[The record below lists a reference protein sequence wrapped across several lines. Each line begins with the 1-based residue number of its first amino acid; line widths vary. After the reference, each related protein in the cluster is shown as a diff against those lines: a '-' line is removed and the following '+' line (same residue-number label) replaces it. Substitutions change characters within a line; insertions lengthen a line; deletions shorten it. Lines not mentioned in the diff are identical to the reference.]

1 MVKLAT
7 TLSVI
12 PEVYHF
18 IIVIMVSSAYSK
30 LHNNSSVIHF
40 LNKKKKDMTDKTNHP
55 APLENATNTTSNDT
69 SPNHDTLPSLTHI
82 VVIGAGYVGLSNAVL
97 LDQKHLNTQVTLFD
111 IDQNKIE
118 LLQQNKSPLQD
129 TEICDYLTNKPLNL
143 TATEQSVIDNQ
154 GIYQNSDLVIIATP
168 TNYDV
173 ASGKF
178 DTSSVEASIA
188 AVREQNASVPIII
201 KSTIPIGFT
210 DSMRQQFDSQILFM
224 PEFLREGQ
232 ALYDNLYPSRIIV
245 GATSKQQALA
255 TALMNL
261 YRQASLTPEVAT
273 LMMPPTE
280 AEAVKLFA
288 NSYLATRIAFFNELD
303 SFAEKHQLNSQ
314 SIITGVGLDP
324 RIGQHYNNPSFGYG
338 GYCLP
343 KDTQQLKA
351 NYAGIPA
358 NLIHAVVDAN
368 NTRKR
373 FIARQI
379 IDKNPN
385 QVGIYRLSMK
395 KDADN
400 FRDSAVLDVINT
412 LKQHGMSITIY
423 EPALDTD
430 SFEGC
435 QVINELD
442 RFKQQND
449 LIVANR
455 WHDELSDVKD
465 KVYSRDVF
473 GYS

>member
-1 MVKLAT
+1 MTEFTNKVAASNLQPNT
-7 TLSVI
+7 SQ
-12 PEVYHF
+12 
-18 IIVIMVSSAYSK
+18 SSSIKFA
-30 LHNNSSVIHF
+30 N
-40 LNKKKKDMTDKTNHP
+40 
-55 APLENATNTTSNDT
+55 
-69 SPNHDTLPSLTHI
+69 I
-82 VVIGAGYVGLSNAVL
+82 VVIGAGYVGLSNAIL
-97 LDQKHLNTQVTLFD
+97 LAQDRLDTQVLLFD
-111 IDQNKIE
+111 INQTKIKQ
-118 LLQQNKSPLQD
+118 LQKNQSPLQD
-129 TEICDYLTNKPLNL
+129 KEICDYLANKPLNL
-143 TATEQSVIDNQ
+143 QASYDTEIDGQ

-173 ASGKF
+173 ASGHF

-188 AVREQNASVPIII
+188 AVRKQNGSVPIVI

-210 DSMRQQFDSQILFM
+210 DSMRQRFDSQIIFM

-245 GATSKQQALA
+245 GATEEQQALA
-255 TALMNL
+255 QALMSL
-261 YRQASLTPEVAT
+261 YQQASESAEVPT

-303 SFAEKHQLNSQ
+303 SFAEKNNLNSQ

-324 RIGQHYNNPSFGYG
+324 RIGDHYNNPSFGYG

-400 FRDSAVLDVINT
+400 FRDSAVLDVIHT
-412 LKQHGMSITIY
+412 LKQHGMSVTIY
-423 EPALDTD
+423 EPALEQA
-430 SFEGC
+430 SFEDC
-435 QVINELD
+435 EVIND
-442 RFKQQND
+442 INQFKQKNN

-455 WHDELSDVKD
+455 WHAELEDVAD

>member
-1 MVKLAT
+1 
-7 TLSVI
+7 
-12 PEVYHF
+12 
-18 IIVIMVSSAYSK
+18 
-30 LHNNSSVIHF
+30 
-40 LNKKKKDMTDKTNHP
+40 MTDKIIHP
-55 APLENATNTTSNDT
+55 APLDNATNITSNDT
-69 SPNHDTLPSLTHI
+69 SPNHDTLPSLTNI

-97 LDQKHLNTQVTLFD
+97 LAQKHLNTQVTLFD

-129 TEICDYLTNKPLNL
+129 TEICDYLANKPLNL
-143 TATEQSVIDNQ
+143 TATSQSESVIDNQ

-188 AVREQNASVPIII
+188 AVREQNAIVPIVI

-255 TALMNL
+255 TALMRL
-261 YRQASLTPEVAT
+261 YQQASLTPEVAT

-303 SFAEKHQLNSQ
+303 SFAEKHELNSQ

-455 WHDELSDVKD
+455 WHDELSDVKA

>member
-1 MVKLAT
+1 
-7 TLSVI
+7 
-12 PEVYHF
+12 
-18 IIVIMVSSAYSK
+18 
-30 LHNNSSVIHF
+30 
-40 LNKKKKDMTDKTNHP
+40 MTDQTHLSSTQPLKSNHSNNFS
-55 APLENATNTTSNDT
+55 APPILKNIA
-69 SPNHDTLPSLTHI
+69 
-82 VVIGAGYVGLSNAVL
+82 VIGAGYVGLSNAIL
-97 LDQKHLNTQVTLFD
+97 LAQAHLNTQVTLFD
-111 IDQNKIE
+111 IDPNKIE
-118 LLQQNKSPLQD
+118 LLKQNQSPLQD
-129 TEICDYLTNKPLNL
+129 TEIRDYLTNKPLNL
-143 TATEQSVIDNQ
+143 SATLQSVIDNQ

-178 DTSSVEASIA
+178 DTSSVEASIT
-188 AVREQNASVPIII
+188 AVRAQNATVPIVI

-210 DSMRQQFDSQILFM
+210 DSMRQQFDNQILFM

-232 ALYDNLYPSRIIV
+232 ALYDNLYPSRIIL
-245 GATSKQQALA
+245 GATCEQQALA
-255 TALMNL
+255 AALMSL
-261 YRQASLTPEVAT
+261 YQQASLAPNVAT

-303 SFAEKHQLNSQ
+303 SFAEKYQLNSQ
-314 SIITGVGLDP
+314 SVITGVGLDP

-379 IDKNPN
+379 IEKQPH
-385 QVGIYRLSMK
+385 QVGVYRLSMK

-400 FRDSAVLDVINT
+400 FRDSAILDVINI
-412 LKQHGMSITIY
+412 LKQYGMNISIY
-423 EPALDTD
+423 EPALEAD

-435 QVINELD
+435 TVINNLEA
-442 RFKQQND
+442 FKQQND
-449 LIVANR
+449 LIIANR
-455 WHDELSDVKD
+455 WHDELLDIKD

>member
-1 MVKLAT
+1 
-7 TLSVI
+7 
-12 PEVYHF
+12 
-18 IIVIMVSSAYSK
+18 
-30 LHNNSSVIHF
+30 
-40 LNKKKKDMTDKTNHP
+40 MTDQTNLSSTR
-55 APLENATNTTSNDT
+55 PLQSN
-69 SPNHDTLPSLTHI
+69 PSNNFSDPPILKNI
-82 VVIGAGYVGLSNAVL
+82 AVIGAGYVGLSNAIL
-97 LDQKHLNTQVTLFD
+97 LAQAHLNTQMTLFD
-111 IDQNKIE
+111 IDPNKIE
-118 LLQQNKSPLQD
+118 LLKKDQSPLQD
-129 TEICDYLTNKPLNL
+129 TEIRDYLTNKPLNL
-143 TATEQSVIDNQ
+143 SATLQAVIDNQ
-154 GIYQNSDLVIIATP
+154 RIYQNSDLVIIATP

-178 DTSSVEASIA
+178 DTSSVEASIT
-188 AVREQNASVPIII
+188 AVREQNATVPIVI

-210 DSMRQQFDSQILFM
+210 DSMRQQFDNQILFM

-232 ALYDNLYPSRIIV
+232 ALYDNLYPSRIIL
-245 GATSKQQALA
+245 GATCEQQALA
-255 TALMNL
+255 AALMSL
-261 YRQASLTPEVAT
+261 YQQASLAPNVAT

-303 SFAEKHQLNSQ
+303 SFAEKYQLNSQ
-314 SIITGVGLDP
+314 SVITGVGLDP

-379 IDKNPN
+379 IEKQPH
-385 QVGIYRLSMK
+385 QVGVYRLSMK

-400 FRDSAVLDVINT
+400 FRDSAILDVINI
-412 LKQHGMSITIY
+412 LKQYGMNISIY
-423 EPALDTD
+423 EPASEAD

-435 QVINELD
+435 TVINNLKV
-442 RFKQQND
+442 FKQQND
-449 LIVANR
+449 LIIANR
-455 WHDELSDVKD
+455 WHDELLDIKD

>member
-1 MVKLAT
+1 
-7 TLSVI
+7 
-12 PEVYHF
+12 
-18 IIVIMVSSAYSK
+18 
-30 LHNNSSVIHF
+30 
-40 LNKKKKDMTDKTNHP
+40 MTDQTNLSSTHP
-55 APLENATNTTSNDT
+55 LQSNPSNNVSDR
-69 SPNHDTLPSLTHI
+69 PTLKNI
-82 VVIGAGYVGLSNAVL
+82 AVIGAGYVGLSNAIL
-97 LDQKHLNTQVTLFD
+97 LAQAHLNTQVTLFD
-111 IDQNKIE
+111 IDPNKIE
-118 LLQQNKSPLQD
+118 LLKQNQSPLQD
-129 TEICDYLTNKPLNL
+129 TEILDYLANKPLNL
-143 TATEQSVIDNQ
+143 SATLHSVIDNQ

-178 DTSSVEASIA
+178 DTSSVEASIT
-188 AVREQNASVPIII
+188 AVREQNATVPIVI

-210 DSMRQQFDSQILFM
+210 GSMRQQFDNQILFM

-245 GATSKQQALA
+245 GATCKQQALA
-255 TALMNL
+255 TALMSL
-261 YRQASLTPEVAT
+261 YQQASLAPDVAA

-303 SFAEKHQLNSQ
+303 SFAEKHRLNSQ
-314 SIITGVGLDP
+314 SVITGVGLDP

-379 IDKNPN
+379 IDKKPH
-385 QVGIYRLSMK
+385 QVGVYRLSMK

-400 FRDSAVLDVINT
+400 FRDSAILDVINI
-412 LKQHGMSITIY
+412 LKQHGMNISIY
-423 EPALDTD
+423 EPALEAD

-435 QVINELD
+435 TVINNLEV
-442 RFKQQND
+442 FKQQND
-449 LIVANR
+449 LIIANR
-455 WHDELSDVKD
+455 WHDELLDIKD

>member
-1 MVKLAT
+1 MTSINQILESSPSNNNPVT
-7 TLSVI
+7 QPTL
-12 PEVYHF
+12 
-18 IIVIMVSSAYSK
+18 
-30 LHNNSSVIHF
+30 
-40 LNKKKKDMTDKTNHP
+40 TNI
-55 APLENATNTTSNDT
+55 A
-69 SPNHDTLPSLTHI
+69 
-82 VVIGAGYVGLSNAVL
+82 VIGAGYVGLSNAIL
-97 LDQKHLNTQVTLFD
+97 LAQDHLQTCVTIYD
-111 IDQNKIE
+111 IDHAKIAQI
-118 LLQQNKSPLQD
+118 QQKQSPLQD
-129 TEICDYLTNKPLNL
+129 TEICDFLTHHSLNL
-143 TATEQSVIDNQ
+143 SATDNAT
-154 GIYQNSDLVIIATP
+154 GIYQHSDVVIIATP

-178 DTSSVEASIA
+178 DTASVQASIE
-188 AVREQNASVPIII
+188 AVRVQNASVPIVI

-210 DSMRQQFDSQILFM
+210 ESMRALFDDNIIFM

-232 ALYDNLYPSRIIV
+232 ALYDNLHPSRIIV
-245 GATSKQQALA
+245 GASLNQADLA
-255 TALMNL
+255 TALMQL
-261 YRQASLTPEVAT
+261 YQCASLSHSDNQPIET
-273 LMMPPTE
+273 LLMPPTE

-303 SFAEKHQLNSQ
+303 SFAEKHGLNSQ

-351 NYAGIPA
+351 SYAGIPA

-379 IDKNPN
+379 IDKKPTS
-385 QVGIYRLSMK
+385 VGIYRLSMK

-400 FRDSAVLDVINT
+400 FRDSAILDIIHI
-412 LKQHGMSITIY
+412 LQQHGLIIRIF
-423 EPALDTD
+423 EPALSDN
-430 SFEGC
+430 SAENSIEGC
-435 QVINELD
+435 EIMADLTK
-442 RFKQQND
+442 FKQKND

-455 WHDELSDVKD
+455 WHDELEDVKD

>member
-1 MVKLAT
+1 
-7 TLSVI
+7 
-12 PEVYHF
+12 
-18 IIVIMVSSAYSK
+18 
-30 LHNNSSVIHF
+30 
-40 LNKKKKDMTDKTNHP
+40 MTDQTNLSSTHP
-55 APLENATNTTSNDT
+55 LQSNPSNNVSDR
-69 SPNHDTLPSLTHI
+69 PTLKNI
-82 VVIGAGYVGLSNAVL
+82 AVIGAGYVGLSNAIL
-97 LDQKHLNTQVTLFD
+97 LAQAHLNTQVTLFD
-111 IDQNKIE
+111 IDPNKIE
-118 LLQQNKSPLQD
+118 LLKQNQSPLQD
-129 TEICDYLTNKPLNL
+129 TEILDYLANKPLNL
-143 TATEQSVIDNQ
+143 SATLHSVIDNQ

-178 DTSSVEASIA
+178 DTSSVEASIT
-188 AVREQNASVPIII
+188 AVREQNATVPIVI

-210 DSMRQQFDSQILFM
+210 GSMRQQFDNQILFM

-245 GATSKQQALA
+245 GATCKQQALA
-255 TALMNL
+255 TALMSL
-261 YRQASLTPEVAT
+261 YQQASLAPDVAA

-303 SFAEKHQLNSQ
+303 SFAEKHRLNSQ
-314 SIITGVGLDP
+314 SVITGVGLDP

-379 IDKNPN
+379 IDKKPH
-385 QVGIYRLSMK
+385 QVGVYRLSMK

-400 FRDSAVLDVINT
+400 FRDSAILDVINI
-412 LKQHGMSITIY
+412 LKQHGMNISIY
-423 EPALDTD
+423 EPALEAEN
-430 SFEGC
+430 FEGC
-435 QVINELD
+435 TVINELEV
-442 RFKQQND
+442 FKKQND
-449 LIVANR
+449 LIIANR
-455 WHDELSDVKD
+455 WHDELLDIKD

>member
-1 MVKLAT
+1 MTEFTNKVAASNLQPNT
-7 TLSVI
+7 SQ
-12 PEVYHF
+12 
-18 IIVIMVSSAYSK
+18 SSSIKFA
-30 LHNNSSVIHF
+30 N
-40 LNKKKKDMTDKTNHP
+40 
-55 APLENATNTTSNDT
+55 
-69 SPNHDTLPSLTHI
+69 I
-82 VVIGAGYVGLSNAVL
+82 VVIGAGYVGLSNAIL
-97 LDQKHLNTQVTLFD
+97 LAQDRLDTQVLLFD
-111 IDQNKIE
+111 INQTKIKQ
-118 LLQQNKSPLQD
+118 LQQNQSPLQD
-129 TEICDYLTNKPLNL
+129 KEICDYLANKPLNL
-143 TATEQSVIDNQ
+143 QASYDTGIDGK

-173 ASGKF
+173 ASGHF
-178 DTSSVEASIA
+178 DTSSVEASID
-188 AVREQNASVPIII
+188 AVREQNGSVPIVI
-201 KSTIPIGFT
+201 KSTIPIGFS
-210 DSMRQQFDSQILFM
+210 DSMRQRFDSQIIFM

-245 GATSKQQALA
+245 GATEEQQSLAQAL
-255 TALMNL
+255 MGL
-261 YRQASLTPEVAT
+261 YQHASESTEVPT

-303 SFAEKHQLNSQ
+303 SFAEKNNLNSQ

-324 RIGQHYNNPSFGYG
+324 RIGDHYNNPSFGYG

-400 FRDSAVLDVINT
+400 FRDSAVLDVIHT
-412 LKQHGMSITIY
+412 LKQHGMSVTIY
-423 EPALDTD
+423 EPALEQV
-430 SFEGC
+430 SFEDC
-435 QVINELD
+435 EVIND
-442 RFKQQND
+442 IDQFKQKND

-455 WHDELSDVKD
+455 WHAELEDVAD

>member
-1 MVKLAT
+1 
-7 TLSVI
+7 
-12 PEVYHF
+12 
-18 IIVIMVSSAYSK
+18 
-30 LHNNSSVIHF
+30 
-40 LNKKKKDMTDKTNHP
+40 MTDQTNLSSTRP
-55 APLENATNTTSNDT
+55 LQSNPSNNFSAPPILKNIA
-69 SPNHDTLPSLTHI
+69 
-82 VVIGAGYVGLSNAVL
+82 VIGAGYVGLSNAIL
-97 LDQKHLNTQVTLFD
+97 LAQAHLNTQVTLFD
-111 IDQNKIE
+111 IDPNKIE
-118 LLQQNKSPLQD
+118 LLKQNQSPLQD
-129 TEICDYLTNKPLNL
+129 TEILDYLANKPLNL
-143 TATEQSVIDNQ
+143 SATLHSVIDNQ

-178 DTSSVEASIA
+178 DTSSVEASIT
-188 AVREQNASVPIII
+188 AVREQNATVPIVI

-210 DSMRQQFDSQILFM
+210 DSMRQQFDNQILFM

-232 ALYDNLYPSRIIV
+232 ALYDNLYPSRIIL
-245 GATSKQQALA
+245 GATCEQQALA
-255 TALMNL
+255 AALMSL
-261 YRQASLTPEVAT
+261 YQQASLAPNVAT

-303 SFAEKHQLNSQ
+303 SFAEKYQLNSQ
-314 SIITGVGLDP
+314 SVITGVGLDP

-379 IDKNPN
+379 IDKKPH
-385 QVGIYRLSMK
+385 QVGVYRLSMK

-400 FRDSAVLDVINT
+400 FRDSAILDVINI
-412 LKQHGMSITIY
+412 LKQYGMNISIY
-423 EPALDTD
+423 EPALEAD

-435 QVINELD
+435 IVINNLEV
-442 RFKQQND
+442 FKQQND
-449 LIVANR
+449 LIIANR
-455 WHDELSDVKD
+455 WHDELLDIKD

>member
-1 MVKLAT
+1 
-7 TLSVI
+7 
-12 PEVYHF
+12 
-18 IIVIMVSSAYSK
+18 
-30 LHNNSSVIHF
+30 
-40 LNKKKKDMTDKTNHP
+40 MTDQTNLSSTR
-55 APLENATNTTSNDT
+55 PLQSN
-69 SPNHDTLPSLTHI
+69 PSNNFSDPPILKNI
-82 VVIGAGYVGLSNAVL
+82 AVIGAGYVGLSNAIL
-97 LDQKHLNTQVTLFD
+97 LAQAHLNTQVTLFD
-111 IDQNKIE
+111 IDPNKIE
-118 LLQQNKSPLQD
+118 LLKKNQSPLQD
-129 TEICDYLTNKPLNL
+129 TEIRDYLTNKPLNL
-143 TATEQSVIDNQ
+143 SPTLYSIIDNQ

-178 DTSSVEASIA
+178 DTSSVEASIT
-188 AVREQNASVPIII
+188 AVRAQNATVPIVI

-210 DSMRQQFDSQILFM
+210 DSMRQQFDNQILFM

-232 ALYDNLYPSRIIV
+232 ALYDNLYPSRIIL
-245 GATSKQQALA
+245 GATCEQQALA
-255 TALMNL
+255 AALMSL
-261 YRQASLTPEVAT
+261 YQQASLAPNVAT

-303 SFAEKHQLNSQ
+303 SFAEKYQLNSQ
-314 SIITGVGLDP
+314 SVITGVGLDP

-379 IDKNPN
+379 IEKQPH
-385 QVGIYRLSMK
+385 QVGVYRLSMK

-400 FRDSAVLDVINT
+400 FRDSAILDVINI
-412 LKQHGMSITIY
+412 LKQYGMNISIY
-423 EPALDTD
+423 EPALEAD

-435 QVINELD
+435 TVINNLEV
-442 RFKQQND
+442 FKQQND
-449 LIVANR
+449 LIIANR
-455 WHDELSDVKD
+455 WHDELLDIKD

>member
-1 MVKLAT
+1 MTSITHNIDNDGL
-7 TLSVI
+7 VI
-12 PEVYHF
+12 PTP
-18 IIVIMVSSAYSK
+18 S
-30 LHNNSSVIHF
+30 NNNPITQPT
-40 LNKKKKDMTDKTNHP
+40 LTNI
-55 APLENATNTTSNDT
+55 A
-69 SPNHDTLPSLTHI
+69 
-82 VVIGAGYVGLSNAVL
+82 VIGAGYVGLSNAIL
-97 LDQKHLNTQVTLFD
+97 LAQEHLNTTVTLFD
-111 IDQNKIE
+111 IDDHKIAQIQR
-118 LLQQNKSPLQD
+118 QQSPLQD
-129 TEICDYLTNKPLNL
+129 KEICDFLSHKRLNL
-143 TATEQSVIDNQ
+143 TATTDATDC
-154 GIYQNSDLVIIATP
+154 YTDCDLVIIATP

-178 DTSSVEASIA
+178 DTASVQSSIE
-188 AVREQNASVPIII
+188 AVRAQNPSVAIVI

-210 DSMRQQFDSQILFM
+210 ESMREAFDDTIIFM

-232 ALYDNLYPSRIIV
+232 ALYDNLHPSRIIV
-245 GATSKQQALA
+245 GASLNQADLA
-255 TALMNL
+255 TALLQL
-261 YRQASLTPEVAT
+261 YQRASLSHSDNHPIET
-273 LMMPPTE
+273 LLMPPTE

-303 SFAEKHQLNSQ
+303 SFAERHQLDSQ

-351 NYAGIPA
+351 NYIGIPA
-358 NLIHAVVDAN
+358 NLIHAIVDAN

-379 IDKNPN
+379 IDKKPTS
-385 QVGIYRLSMK
+385 VGIYRLSMK

-400 FRDSAVLDVINT
+400 FRDSAILDIIHI
-412 LKQHGMSITIY
+412 LQQHGLTIRIF
-423 EPALDTD
+423 EPALSDN
-430 SFEGC
+430 SAENSVEGC
-435 QVINELD
+435 EIMADLTK
-442 RFKQQND
+442 FKQKND

-455 WHDELSDVKD
+455 WHDELEDVKD

>member
-1 MVKLAT
+1 
-7 TLSVI
+7 
-12 PEVYHF
+12 
-18 IIVIMVSSAYSK
+18 
-30 LHNNSSVIHF
+30 
-40 LNKKKKDMTDKTNHP
+40 MTDQTNLSSTQPLQSNPLNNPSDHP
-55 APLENATNTTSNDT
+55 
-69 SPNHDTLPSLTHI
+69 TLKNI
-82 VVIGAGYVGLSNAVL
+82 AVIGAGYVGLSNAIL
-97 LDQKHLNTQVTLFD
+97 LAQAHLNTQVTLFD
-111 IDQNKIE
+111 IDPNKIE
-118 LLQQNKSPLQD
+118 LLKQNQSPLQD
-129 TEICDYLTNKPLNL
+129 TEIRDYLTNKPLNL
-143 TATEQSVIDNQ
+143 SATLQSVIDNQ
-154 GIYQNSDLVIIATP
+154 GIYQNCDLVIIATP

-178 DTSSVEASIA
+178 DTSSVEASIT
-188 AVREQNASVPIII
+188 AVRAQNATVPIVI

-210 DSMRQQFDSQILFM
+210 DSMRQQFDNQILFM

-232 ALYDNLYPSRIIV
+232 ALYDNLYPSRIIL
-245 GATSKQQALA
+245 GATCEQQALA
-255 TALMNL
+255 AALMSL
-261 YRQASLTPEVAT
+261 YQQASLAPNVAT

-303 SFAEKHQLNSQ
+303 SFAEKYQLNSQ
-314 SIITGVGLDP
+314 SVITGVGLDP

-379 IDKNPN
+379 IEKQPH
-385 QVGIYRLSMK
+385 QVGVYRLSMK

-400 FRDSAVLDVINT
+400 FRDSAILDVINI
-412 LKQHGMSITIY
+412 LKQHGMNISIY
-423 EPALDTD
+423 EPALEAD

-435 QVINELD
+435 TVINNLED
-442 RFKQQND
+442 FKQQND
-449 LIVANR
+449 LIIANR
-455 WHDELSDVKD
+455 WHDELLDIKD

>member
-1 MVKLAT
+1 
-7 TLSVI
+7 
-12 PEVYHF
+12 
-18 IIVIMVSSAYSK
+18 
-30 LHNNSSVIHF
+30 
-40 LNKKKKDMTDKTNHP
+40 MTDKIIHP
-55 APLENATNTTSNDT
+55 APLDNATNITSNDT
-69 SPNHDTLPSLTHI
+69 SPNHDTLPSLTNI

-97 LDQKHLNTQVTLFD
+97 LAQKHLNTQVTLFD

-129 TEICDYLTNKPLNL
+129 TEICDYLANKPLNL
-143 TATEQSVIDNQ
+143 TATSQSESVIDNQ

-188 AVREQNASVPIII
+188 AVREQNAIVPIVI

-255 TALMNL
+255 TALMRL
-261 YRQASLTPEVAT
+261 YQQASLTPEVAT

-303 SFAEKHQLNSQ
+303 SFAEKHELNSQ

-343 KDTQQLKA
+343 KDTKQLKA

-455 WHDELSDVKD
+455 WHDELSDVKA

>member
-1 MVKLAT
+1 M
-7 TLSVI
+7 SDS
-12 PEVYHF
+12 E
-18 IIVIMVSSAYSK
+18 
-30 LHNNSSVIHF
+30 NN
-40 LNKKKKDMTDKTNHP
+40 L
-55 APLENATNTTSNDT
+55 TTSNSQILYDQST
-69 SPNHDTLPSLTHI
+69 TIKLSKI
-82 VVIGAGYVGLSNAVL
+82 VVIGAGYVGLSNAIL
-97 LDQKHLNTQVTLFD
+97 LAQAHLNTQVMLFD
-111 IDQNKIE
+111 IDQIKINQ
-118 LLQQNKSPLQD
+118 LQQNQSPLQD
-129 TEICDYLTNKPLNL
+129 SEICDYLANRQLNL
-143 TATEQSVIDNQ
+143 QASSQTQIDGQ
-154 GIYQNSDLVIIATP
+154 GIYEKSDLVIIATP

-173 ASGKF
+173 ASGQF
-178 DTSSVEASIA
+178 DTSSVEASIS
-188 AVREQNASVPIII
+188 AVRAQNSQVPIVI

-210 DSMRQQFDSQILFM
+210 DSMRQQFDTQILFM

-232 ALYDNLYPSRIIV
+232 ALYDNLHPSRIIV
-245 GATSKQQALA
+245 GATESQQVLAQALMRLYQQASESKDA
-255 TALMNL
+255 
-261 YRQASLTPEVAT
+261 PT

-314 SIITGVGLDP
+314 AIITGVGLDP

-343 KDTQQLKA
+343 KDTQQLQA

-379 IDKNPN
+379 IDKNPS

-400 FRDSAVLDVINT
+400 FRDSAVLDVIQT

-423 EPALDTD
+423 EPALVEDT
-430 SFEGC
+430 FEGC
-435 QVINELD
+435 QVINDLQQ
-442 RFKQQND
+442 FKQSND

-455 WHDELSDVKD
+455 WHTELEDVSD

>member
-1 MVKLAT
+1 
-7 TLSVI
+7 
-12 PEVYHF
+12 
-18 IIVIMVSSAYSK
+18 
-30 LHNNSSVIHF
+30 
-40 LNKKKKDMTDKTNHP
+40 MTDQTNLSSTR
-55 APLENATNTTSNDT
+55 PLQSN
-69 SPNHDTLPSLTHI
+69 PSNNFSDPPILKNI
-82 VVIGAGYVGLSNAVL
+82 AVIGAGYVGLSNAIL
-97 LDQKHLNTQVTLFD
+97 LAQAHLNTQVTLFD
-111 IDQNKIE
+111 IDPNKIE
-118 LLQQNKSPLQD
+118 LLKQNQSPLQD
-129 TEICDYLTNKPLNL
+129 TEIRDYLTNKPLNL
-143 TATEQSVIDNQ
+143 SATLQSVIDNQ

-178 DTSSVEASIA
+178 DTSSVEASIT
-188 AVREQNASVPIII
+188 AVRAQNATVPIVI

-210 DSMRQQFDSQILFM
+210 DSMRQQFDNQILFM

-232 ALYDNLYPSRIIV
+232 ALYDNLYPSRIIL
-245 GATSKQQALA
+245 GATCEQQALA
-255 TALMNL
+255 AALMSL
-261 YRQASLTPEVAT
+261 YQQASLAPNVAT

-303 SFAEKHQLNSQ
+303 SFAEKYQLNSQ
-314 SIITGVGLDP
+314 SVITGVGLDP

-379 IDKNPN
+379 IEKQPH
-385 QVGIYRLSMK
+385 QVGVYRLSMK

-400 FRDSAVLDVINT
+400 FRDSAILDVINI
-412 LKQHGMSITIY
+412 LKQYGMNISIY
-423 EPALDTD
+423 EPALEAD

-435 QVINELD
+435 TVINNLEV
-442 RFKQQND
+442 FKQQND
-449 LIVANR
+449 LIIANR
-455 WHDELSDVKD
+455 WHDELLDIKD

>member
-1 MVKLAT
+1 ML
-7 TLSVI
+7 
-12 PEVYHF
+12 
-18 IIVIMVSSAYSK
+18 
-30 LHNNSSVIHF
+30 
-40 LNKKKKDMTDKTNHP
+40 
-55 APLENATNTTSNDT
+55 TTSSNSENCQSND
-69 SPNHDTLPSLTHI
+69 SILYPSSLAQI
-82 VVIGAGYVGLSNAVL
+82 VVIGAGYVGLSNAIL
-97 LDQKHLNTQVTLFD
+97 LSQAHLDTTVTLFD
-111 IDQNKIE
+111 IDKSKITKLKKKE
-118 LLQQNKSPLQD
+118 SPLQD
-129 TEICDYLTNKPLNL
+129 SEICDYLSHKALNL
-143 TATEQSVIDNQ
+143 TATEEDNK
-154 GIYQNSDLVIIATP
+154 IYQQADLVIIATP

-178 DTSSVEASIA
+178 DTSSVEASIRG
-188 AVREQNASVPIII
+188 VREQHATVPIVI

-210 DSMRQQFDSQILFM
+210 DSMREMFDDNILFM

-245 GATSKQQALA
+245 GATNGQAEFANSLM
-255 TALMNL
+255 AL
-261 YRQASLTPEVAT
+261 YQKASQSHREGISVTT
-273 LMMPPTE
+273 LLMPPTE

-303 SFAEKHQLNSQ
+303 SFAEKHNLDSQ
-314 SIITGVGLDP
+314 SIINGVGLDP

-351 NYAGIPA
+351 SYAGIPA

-373 FIARQI
+373 FIVRQI
-379 IDKNPN
+379 IDKNPKN
-385 QVGIYRLSMK
+385 IGIYRLSMK

-400 FRDSAVLDVINT
+400 FRDSAVLDIIQM
-412 LKQHGMSITIY
+412 LKQHGLSVSIF
-423 EPALDTD
+423 EPALAEC
-430 SFEGC
+430 SFEDC
-435 QVINELD
+435 EVIHDLD
-442 RFKQQND
+442 TFKQQND

-455 WHDELSDVKD
+455 WHDELLDVKD

>member
-1 MVKLAT
+1 MTINKNIDLAT
-7 TLSVI
+7 Q
-12 PEVYHF
+12 
-18 IIVIMVSSAYSK
+18 
-30 LHNNSSVIHF
+30 
-40 LNKKKKDMTDKTNHP
+40 
-55 APLENATNTTSNDT
+55 SN
-69 SPNHDTLPSLTHI
+69 LTHI
-82 VVIGAGYVGLSNAVL
+82 SVIGAGYVGLSNAIL
-97 LDQKHLNTQVTLFD
+97 LAQEHLNTVVTLFD
-111 IDQNKIE
+111 IDQQKIAQI
-118 LLQQNKSPLQD
+118 QQHQSPLQD
-129 TEICDYLTNKPLNL
+129 REICDFLVNRSLNL
-143 TATEQSVIDNQ
+143 TATDEAS
-154 GIYQNSDLVIIATP
+154 GIYQHSDVVIIATP

-178 DTSSVEASIA
+178 DTSSVESSIEA
-188 AVREQNASVPIII
+188 IRAQNRQVPIVI

-210 DSMRQQFDSQILFM
+210 DSMRAKFDDNILFM

-232 ALYDNLYPSRIIV
+232 ALYDNLHPSRIIV
-245 GATSKQQALA
+245 GASVDQANFA
-255 TALMNL
+255 TALMQL
-261 YRQASLTPEVAT
+261 YQRASLTHSKDKPVAT
-273 LMMPPTE
+273 LSMPPTE

-303 SFAEKHQLNSQ
+303 SFAEKHHLDSQ

-351 NYAGIPA
+351 NYIGIPA
-358 NLIHAVVDAN
+358 NLIHAIVDAN

-385 QVGIYRLSMK
+385 SVGIYRLSMK

-400 FRDSAVLDVINT
+400 FRDSAILDIIHI
-412 LKQHGMSITIY
+412 LKQHGLAITIY
-423 EPALDTD
+423 EPALIGTAYQERFEDCKVITD
-430 SFEGC
+430 L
-435 QVINELD
+435 NE
-442 RFKQQND
+442 FKKQNE

-455 WHDELSDVKD
+455 WDKD
-465 KVYSRDVF
+465 IEDIREKVYSRDVF